1 LAASAKVS
9 AIHREHDMAYV
20 VAIVAPGEMG
30 SAVAARLSERGVKVI
45 TSLAGRSP
53 ASAARAQRAQ
63 MVPVADDNALIG
75 EADFFL
81 SICPPGEAIALAQR
95 LTPALTRARKKP
107 IYVDCN
113 AVSPETAIAIGAVL
127 ESTGC
132 PYVDGGIIGPPPP
145 PGGTGTRI
153 YVSGVAAHEVA
164 RLSEFGVAF
173 PALDGPIGAASA
185 LKMSY
190 GGITK
195 GFTAIAVAMVLGA
208 TRAGSAAALHKE
220 LEASQPHL
228 LAWLTRQV
236 PRMYPKAYRW
246 VAEMEEIGHFLQ
258 DGSPSGDMFEAVAR
272 LYQDI
277 AGVARAPSD
286 GDAVAQLSAFF
297 VKPEEAQERK
307 RA

>member
-1 LAASAKVS
+1 
-9 AIHREHDMAYV
+9 MAYV
-20 VAIVAPGEMG
+20 VAIIAPGEMG
-30 SAVAARLSERGVKVI
+30 SAVAARLSERGVKVV
-45 TSLAGRSP
+45 TSLAGRSA
-53 ASAARAQRAQ
+53 ASAARAERAR
-63 MVPVADDNALIG
+63 MVAMPDDDALLA

-81 SICPPGEAIALAQR
+81 SICPPGEAVALAQR
-95 LTPALTRARKKP
+95 LKPALMRAHKKP
-107 IYVDCN
+107 VYVDCN
-113 AVSPETAIAIGAVL
+113 AVSPKTAIEIGAVL
-127 ESTGC
+127 EPTGC
-132 PYVDGGIIGPPPP
+132 RYVDGGIIGPPPP
-145 PGGTGTRI
+145 PNGTGTRI
-153 YVSGVAAHEVA
+153 YVSGAAAHEVA

-220 LEASQPHL
+220 LAASQPHL

-246 VAEMEEIGHFLQ
+246 VAEREEIGHFLQ
-258 DGSPSGDMFEAVAR
+258 DGTPSGDMFEAVAR

-277 AGVARAPSD
+277 ADIAHAPSA
-286 GDAVAQLSAFF
+286 GDTIAQLSEFF
-297 VKPEEAQERK
+297 AKPEESQDRK

>member
-1 LAASAKVS
+1 MD
-9 AIHREHDMAYV
+9 DMATV
-20 VAIVAPGEMG
+20 VAIIAPGEMG
-30 SAVAARLSERGVKVI
+30 SAVAARLAERGVRVT

-53 ASAARAQRAQ
+53 ASVARAERAR
-63 MVPVADDNALIG
+63 MIAVADDDALVG

-81 SICPPGEAIALAQR
+81 SICPPGDAVALAQR
-95 LTPALTRARKKP
+95 LKPALARARKKP

-113 AVSPETAIAIGAVL
+113 AVSPETAQAIGAVL
-127 ESTGC
+127 EGTGC
-132 PYVDGGIIGPPPP
+132 RYVDGGIIGPPPMP
-145 PGGTGTRI
+145 NASGTRI
-153 YVSGVAAHEVA
+153 YVSGAAAKDVA
-164 RLSEFGVAF
+164 RLSDFGVEF

-190 GGITK
+190 AGITK

-208 TRAGSAAALHKE
+208 TRSGAAPALHKE

-236 PRMYPKAYRW
+236 PRMSPKVYRW

-258 DGSPSGDMFEAVAR
+258 DGTPSGDIYQAVAR
-272 LYQDI
+272 LYADI
-277 AGVARAPSD
+277 AAAAREPAPD
-286 GDAVAQLSAFF
+286 DAVAQLSAFF
-297 VKPEEAQERK
+297 TKRDETPERK

>member
-1 LAASAKVS
+1 
-9 AIHREHDMAYV
+9 MAYV
-20 VAIVAPGEMG
+20 VAIIAPGEMG
-30 SAVAARLSERGVKVI
+30 AAVAARLTESGVKVT

-53 ASAARAQRAQ
+53 ASVARAQRAH
-63 MVPVADDNALIG
+63 MAPVADDHVLVE

-81 SICPPGEAIALAQR
+81 SICPPGEAIALAER
-95 LTPALTRARKKP
+95 LKPALTRAHKKP
-107 IYVDCN
+107 VYVDCN
-113 AVSPETAIAIGAVL
+113 AVSPETAVEIGSVL

-132 PYVDGGIIGPPPP
+132 EYVDGGIIGPPPP
-145 PGGTGTRI
+145 PNGAGTRI
-153 YVSGVAAHEVA
+153 YVSGAAAREVA
-164 RLSEFGVAF
+164 RLSEFGVQF

-190 GGITK
+190 AGITK

-208 TRAGSAAALHKE
+208 TRAGSAAALHQE
-220 LEASQPHL
+220 LQASQPHL

-236 PRMYPKAYRW
+236 PRMYPKSYRW

-258 DGSPSGDMFEAVAR
+258 AGTPSGDMFEAIAR

-277 AGVARAPSD
+277 ANIAGAPSD
-286 GDAVAQLSAFF
+286 GDAIAQLSRFF
-297 VKPEEAQERK
+297 TKPEEAQDRK

>member
-1 LAASAKVS
+1 
-9 AIHREHDMAYV
+9 V

-30 SAVAARLSERGVKVI
+30 AAVGARLAERGVKVT
-45 TSLAGRSP
+45 TSLAGRSG
-53 ASAARAQRAQ
+53 ASAARAERAR
-63 MVPVADDNALIG
+63 MVAVAEDDALVA
-75 EADFFL
+75 EADYFL
-81 SICPPGEAIALAQR
+81 SICPPGEAVALAQR
-95 LTPALTRARKKP
+95 FAPSLARGRKKP

-113 AVSPETAIAIGAVL
+113 AVSPETAAEIGAVL
-127 ESTGC
+127 EPTGC
-132 PYVDGGIIGPPPP
+132 RYVDGGIIGPPPP
-145 PGGTGTRI
+145 PNGTGTRI
-153 YVSGVAAHEVA
+153 YVSGAAANEVA

-173 PALDGPIGAASA
+173 PPLDGPIGAASA

-208 TRAGSAAALHKE
+208 TRAGLAPALHNE

-246 VAEMEEIGHFLQ
+246 VAEMEEIGHFLG
-258 DGSPSGDMFEAVAR
+258 DDTPHGDMFDAITR
-272 LYQDI
+272 LYADI
-277 AGVARAPSD
+277 AETARAPSS
-286 GDAVAQLSAFF
+286 GDAIAQLSAFF
-297 VKPEEAQERK
+297 VKPDDTQERK